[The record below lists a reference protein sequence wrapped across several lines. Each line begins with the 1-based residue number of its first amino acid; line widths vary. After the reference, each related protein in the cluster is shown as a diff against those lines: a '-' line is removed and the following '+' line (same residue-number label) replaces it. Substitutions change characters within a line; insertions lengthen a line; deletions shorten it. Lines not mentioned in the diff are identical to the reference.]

1 MGLLNNNHSF
11 RMDIIPFV
19 ALVIAPVVTAS
30 AFASNGEFSM
40 VEMIQETARIDIELP
55 GFAGTFVLPEA
66 RHK

>member
-1 MGLLNNNHSF
+1 MGLLNHSHSF
-11 RMDIIPFV
+11 RMAIIPFV

-40 VEMIQETARIDIELP
+40 VEMNQDTARIDIELP